1 MAKRTKDV
9 KKRKFYLKFVLIVFF
24 IILITYLAMLL
35 GLILFEKFQYIIVDT
50 PFRMS
55 PFALFLLFMLGALL
69 IGLLITSFMA
79 TGFLRPINKLSDAT
93 KRVAGGDFSVEIEHP
108 EKESEMGEL
117 IANFNMMVRDL
128 RSIETLKTDF
138 IANVSHEF
146 KTPLSTIQGYSTLLQ
161 DENLS
166 EEERASYTKYI
177 IEATKQLS
185 SLIGN
190 ILKLSKL
197 ENHESEVERERID
210 VAEQIRQAILFMET
224 QWSIKNIDLDIDLCT
239 GEVFA
244 NADLLMQVWLNVIG
258 NAIKFSDY
266 AGKLIV
272 KSEVASGMYKVTVK
286 DYGCGM
292 DDDTLKRVFE
302 KFYQGDNSHS
312 KEGNGLGMAL
322 VKKIIDL
329 HKGEILVESEL
340 NKGTVF
346 YISFP
351 IA

>member
-9 KKRKFYLKFVLIVFF
+9 KKRNFYLKFVLIVFF
-24 IILITYLAMLL
+24 IILITYLAMFL
-35 GLILFEKFQYIIVDT
+35 GLALFESLQYIIVDT
-50 PFRMS
+50 SFKMS
-55 PFALFLLFMLGALL
+55 PFVLFLLFMLGALL

-93 KRVAGGDFSVEIEHP
+93 KKVAGGDFSVEIEHP

-117 IANFNMMVRDL
+117 IANFNMMVKDL

-161 DENLS
+161 EENLS
-166 EEERASYTKYI
+166 EEERSSYTKYI

-197 ENHESEVERERID
+197 ENHETDVDRERID
-210 VAEQIRQAILFMET
+210 IAEQIRQAILFMET
-224 QWSIKNIDLDIDLCT
+224 QWSIKNIDLDIDLYP
-239 GEVFA
+239 GEVYA
-244 NADLLMQVWLNVIG
+244 NSDLLMQVWLNVIG

-266 AGKLIV
+266 AGKIIV
-272 KSEVASGMYKVTVK
+272 KSEVVSGKYKVTVK

-292 DDDTLKRVFE
+292 NEETLKRVFE
-302 KFYQGDNSHS
+302 KFYQGDNSRS
-312 KEGNGLGMAL
+312 REGNGLGMAL

-329 HKGEILVESEL
+329 NNGEISVESKL
-340 NKGTVF
+340 GKGTTF
-346 YISFP
+346 YILIP
-351 IA
+351 II